1 MIYLFLYVVGL
12 ALIWLVFKYGWK
24 QSLKTVANIIV
35 PSFLIIL
42 FNVKAGRLLFKTP
55 IIGILS
61 ALPSTFFIYRA
72 SKPLTVLVNNWID
85 SKFND
90 LDNENDVIETESIP
104 LDD

>member
-12 ALIWLVFKYGWK
+12 ALIWLVYKYGWI

-35 PSFLIIL
+35 PSFLIII
-42 FNVKAGRLLFKTP
+42 FNIKAGRLLFKNP

-72 SKPLTVLVNNWID
+72 SKPITALVNNWID
-85 SKFND
+85 SKFNN
-90 LDNENDVIETESIP
+90 LDNDKDAIETESIP

>member
-1 MIYLFLYVVGL
+1 MLYLFLYLVGL
-12 ALIWLVFKYGWK
+12 ALIWLVYKYGWI
-24 QSLKTVANIIV
+24 QSLKTSANIIV

-42 FNVKAGRLLFKTP
+42 FNIKAGRLLFKTP

-72 SKPLTVLVNNWID
+72 SKPITDFVNNWID
-85 SKFND
+85 IKFND
-90 LDNENDVIETESIP
+90 MGNDKDVIETESIP